1 MIQTINVISS
11 ENLKLTM
18 QIERMR
24 LDNENLKTTIIVQ
37 TGRQ

>member
-1 MIQTINVISS
+1 VISS

-24 LDNENLKTTIIVQ
+24 LENENLKTTIIVQ